1 MLAFL
6 ISRTLQALAALAVM
20 SLLVFSA
27 VFLIGDPDKLLISPE
42 ASQEDAARLRADLGL
57 DKPFHEQYLRFVGG
71 ALRGDLGESFV
82 FREPALPLILER
94 VPATLELAVVAMLG
108 ALVIGIP
115 AGLYA
120 GLAPRSVG
128 GRLVVALSTVG
139 FAVPVFWMAMLLIYV
154 FAIALGWLPP
164 SGRGPT
170 VNVGP
175 LDLSVFS
182 AEGWRYLTLPA
193 LTLALFKVSLLVR
206 IVAAGTR
213 ELMGSEFVR
222 YARAKGLHPRRV
234 VGVHVL
240 RNLLVTIVTVV
251 GLEFGGLLAF
261 AVVTETIFAWPGA
274 GRLLLQSIFQLDRP
288 LIVAYLVLVVALYL
302 VINLLVDVLYAL
314 LDPRVRLGAAA

>member
-1 MLAFL
+1 MASFL
-6 ISRTLQALAALAVM
+6 ISRTLQALVTLAVM

-27 VFLIGDPDKLLISPE
+27 VFVIGDPDKLLISPE
-42 ASQEDAARLRADLGL
+42 ASQEDAARLRSDLGL
-57 DKPFHEQYLRFVGG
+57 DLPFHQQYLRFVGG

-82 FREPALPLILER
+82 HREPALPLILER
-94 VPATLELAVVAMLG
+94 FPATLELAVVAMVG
-108 ALVIGIP
+108 ALLIGIP
-115 AGLYA
+115 AGLWA
-120 GLAPRSVG
+120 GLAPKSLA
-128 GRLVVALSTVG
+128 GRAIVALSTVG
-139 FAVPVFWMAMLLIYV
+139 FAVPVFWVAMLLIYV

-170 VNVGP
+170 VQLGP
-175 LDLSVFS
+175 VDVSVFS
-182 AEGWRYLTLPA
+182 PEGWRYLALPA

-213 ELMGSEFVR
+213 ELMGSEFAR
-222 YARAKGLHPRRV
+222 YARAKGLHPLRV

-288 LIVAYLVLVVALYL
+288 VIVAYLVLVVALYL
-302 VINLLVDVLYAL
+302 VINFVVDVLYAL
-314 LDPRVRLGAAA
+314 LDPRVRLEATG

>member
-128 GRLVVALSTVG
+128 GRLVLALSTVG